1 MAKSFQVQELR
12 YRTETSFCENINDL
26 NSNTYAARLPLQGL
40 PTVTLTQPRIADES
54 MVNALHQRYPGYA
67 GVREGELEF
76 TVFATGHVTSTA
88 SGALTSSHWLYT
100 LLSKGLGG
108 GNTGDTGTDIDTGA
122 GTPDADTIYTT
133 ANPGDFAA
141 GSILRVGSKGDG
153 RGDGQAAA
161 VSTVSSQ
168 TVELLTA
175 LPGSAADEDVVY
187 AALVAYPASVGHTDL
202 GGTTASLAFIASN
215 LDTGAQWHLLGC
227 ELMGLSLNLSIGS
240 PPTLT
245 FRYKVAWWARD
256 ADTTPSAVALATQN
270 TGPWA
275 GGDGVTTIIAPR
287 LGVSYN
293 VTGDGRTVGRVAE
306 LLIDPGA
313 MQARYLDVALDEEE
327 LELEPVD
334 RHILVPSDRV
344 RLDRKK
350 KKVVLAGRLA
360 PDLADYP
367 QYGGLPFRHRQ
378 EKELEEYF
386 RRAGASKREPGA
398 RPESG
403 PSDDWRVHT
412 LRTFYETRPRTR
424 RTTTKEE

>member
-275 GGDGVTTIIAPR
+275 GGGLFYQTVGTTTRATIAAHSLSLSLDLGLVEHRTNDGAADYQTITGYTRTHTRASLTISQLYDTAPETLWDSDGPNTTYKHILCASGTTDGKVFGFYLPKCFIDGNRPSR
-287 LGVSYN
+287 EDVNGLTGVS
-293 VTGDGRTVGRVAE
+293 
-306 LLIDPGA
+306 
-313 MQARYLDVALDEEE
+313 
-327 LELEPVD
+327 
-334 RHILVPSDRV
+334 
-344 RLDRKK
+344 
-350 KKVVLAGRLA
+350 
-360 PDLADYP
+360 
-367 QYGGLPFRHRQ
+367 
-378 EKELEEYF
+378 
-386 RRAGASKREPGA
+386 
-398 RPESG
+398 
-403 PSDDWRVHT
+403 HT
-412 LRTFYETRPRTR
+412 LVATEGP
-424 RTTTKEE
+424 TTTSDLTKSPVRFFIA